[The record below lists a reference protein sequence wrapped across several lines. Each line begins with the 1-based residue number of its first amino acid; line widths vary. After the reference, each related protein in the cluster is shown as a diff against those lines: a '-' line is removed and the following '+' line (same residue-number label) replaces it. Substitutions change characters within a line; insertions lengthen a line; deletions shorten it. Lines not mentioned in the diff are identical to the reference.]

1 MSIFGYPATVTHF
14 HSETDDWGRPLPPV
28 ETEKSAKVEEE
39 QRLIKNAKGEEV
51 QIAYTIHIE
60 GVVAVGMDDY
70 FIYINALGL
79 EIRCDVAHYEV
90 RKFLGTDDVKKVIIY
105 GRPQNI

>member
-14 HSETDDWGRPLPPV
+14 HSEVDDWGRPLPPV

-70 FIYINALGL
+70 FEYTNAVG
-79 EIRCDVAHYEV
+79 IKVRCDVAHIEV
-90 RKFLGTDDVKKVIIY
+90 RKHLGTDDVKKVIVY